1 MEKYELLKIAIDTA
15 RRMFG
20 LTVARALVGQTPK
33 IAGGAGKAVEQAYGL
48 GTDLVSRPAIRLLKA
63 TRATNS
69 TMQNIAKARLYR
81 VNRVNGA
88 SKEEATRALGR
99 ALAKQKVERAI
110 EAPFRKARRLIGIKE
125 GADALQDKITSFGS
139 IKESAKKIGKGFA
152 SASKLIKG

>member
-1 MEKYELLKIAIDTA
+1 MEEYKLLKIAIDTA

-20 LTVARALVGQTPK
+20 LTAAGALVGQTPK
-33 IAGGAGKAVEQAYGL
+33 IARGAGKAVEQSYGL

-99 ALAKQKVERAI
+99 AVAKQKVERAVK
-110 EAPFRKARRLIGIKE
+110 APFRKARRLVGVKE
-125 GADALQDKITSFGS
+125 GKDALQDKVTSLGS
-139 IKESAKKIGKGFA
+139 IKESAKKIGRGLA
-152 SASKLIKG
+152 SATKLIRG